1 MNFSLPNLN
10 ELTFSLVDF
19 RPFNSNET
27 LTSRGETPDC
37 SDRLELSSNVYQDV
51 EAAPGTTPAG
61 NLKYEYYD
69 LIFDLLRMD
78 SLTFKLQHFPVLT
91 GSH

>member
-1 MNFSLPNLN
+1 
-10 ELTFSLVDF
+10 
-19 RPFNSNET
+19 
-27 LTSRGETPDC
+27 
-37 SDRLELSSNVYQDV
+37 VYQDV

-78 SLTFKLQHFPVLT
+78 SLTFKLQHF
-91 GSH
+91 